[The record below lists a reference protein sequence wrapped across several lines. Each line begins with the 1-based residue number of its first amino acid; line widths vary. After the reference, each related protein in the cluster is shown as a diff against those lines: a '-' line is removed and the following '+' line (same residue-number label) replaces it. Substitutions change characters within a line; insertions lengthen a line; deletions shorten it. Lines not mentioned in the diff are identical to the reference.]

1 MDKTR
6 SEPSTAPASPAES
19 DDEFEA
25 DVDYDDV
32 SAMPCPVLLS
42 DTATVLRS
50 SLERHPSVLYRISP
64 FSNHHDS
71 YFLCHTCPDTPS
83 SLY

>member
-32 SAMPCPVLLS
+32 SAVPCPVLLS
-42 DTATVLRS
+42 DTAPVLR
-50 SLERHPSVLYRISP
+50 LGVERYPSALYRISP
-64 FSNHHDS
+64 SSDPHVS
-71 YFLCHTCPDTPS
+71 YFLCRTCPDTPS
-83 SLY
+83 SRY